1 MINDPFELAEP
12 PSLEESEVY
21 EDDPADYHDRF
32 WDDVTPGNRHVG
44 YEVPIYIQVCRFDL
58 DGNHTQMAKDCPHY
72 DATDEEGP
80 RIVPGWTVQSNR
92 R

>member
-12 PSLEESEVY
+12 PTLEDSGILEEEP
-21 EDDPADYHDRF
+21 EDYHDRF
-32 WDDVTPGNRHVG
+32 WDDVKFGGKRTG
-44 YEVPIYIQVCRFDL
+44 YQPRIYVQICRFD
-58 DGNHTQMAKDCPHY
+58 DEGNHVEMAKDCPHY
-72 DATDEEGP
+72 DAVDEEGP

>member
-12 PSLEESEVY
+12 PSLEDSEVY
-21 EDDPADYHDRF
+21 EDEPEDYHDKF
-32 WDDVTPGNRHVG
+32 WEEFQPGVRHVS
-44 YEVPIYIQVCRFDL
+44 YEPPIYTQVCRFDFE
-58 DGNHTQMAKDCPHY
+58 GNHVEMAKGCPHY
-72 DATDEEGP
+72 DAVDEEGP